1 MDNLIRLDNDQL
13 CQWVA
18 IGIGTKWRDAYV
30 DVAFD
35 NPKRKTA
42 AATATS
48 IRLKGRSL

>member
-1 MDNLIRLDNDQL
+1 MISCVSGLQL
-13 CQWVA
+13 LG
-18 IGIGTKWRDAYV
+18 GIGAKWRDAYV